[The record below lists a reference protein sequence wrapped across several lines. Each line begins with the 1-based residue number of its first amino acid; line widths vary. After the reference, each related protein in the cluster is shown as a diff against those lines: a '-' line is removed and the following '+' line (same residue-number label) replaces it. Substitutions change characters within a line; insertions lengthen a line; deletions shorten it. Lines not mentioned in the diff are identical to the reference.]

1 MILHLLTLYGLLFLV
16 ATGCLFVLRRSGS
29 RHNHLRTMLL
39 SLAATSLL
47 GGVLAVWQPSGT
59 PIYLFLLQLVNWAL
73 FLWAWV
79 IPWRVVGP
87 LLLALAFFAYW
98 PGLPGW
104 ELLAWGLVTAVPLT
118 LYVSLHRPTSPAI
131 PIVAR
136 SKKTAY
142 QQPAIITG
150 DASPQATQ
158 AQQPILECLVDG
170 IVFSGVD
177 GVITYVNQAAATII
191 GREVVDLL
199 GYPVTDIL
207 THLPMLAAASTVAE
221 NALAAPRQTADRFEI
236 NGRIIQGRMTIIYSA
251 AGVAQGTV
259 AILRDITTEYHAERS
274 RDNFLTTVSHELR
287 TPLTAVKGYTEL
299 LDGGAGGPLTDMQ
312 KALTKPIQRNVTRMV
327 QLINSLL
334 FAAAVKGGQM
344 AFTSDHTNIPQLVNQ
359 ISRELMPKAAA
370 SGQRLIVDLDERLG
384 VVQADP
390 MHMATILE
398 ELLTNAIKYNKPG
411 GEVHIHAVL
420 QSDEAQ
426 QQEFMILSIRDEGI
440 GIQPEDQAH
449 LFEEFFH
456 PEKEDIHIQ
465 AGGIGMGLSVVRS
478 LLEAYNGRI
487 WLESVP
493 AQGSTFFFLLPVR
506 QEDAAAMW

>member
-1 MILHLLTLYGLLFLV
+1 MPFNT
-16 ATGCLFVLRRSGS
+16 
-29 RHNHLRTMLL
+29 
-39 SLAATSLL
+39 
-47 GGVLAVWQPSGT
+47 
-59 PIYLFLLQLVNWAL
+59 
-73 FLWAWV
+73 
-79 IPWRVVGP
+79 
-87 LLLALAFFAYW
+87 
-98 PGLPGW
+98 
-104 ELLAWGLVTAVPLT
+104 
-118 LYVSLHRPTSPAI
+118 
-131 PIVAR
+131 
-136 SKKTAY
+136 
-142 QQPAIITG
+142 
-150 DASPQATQ
+150 
-158 AQQPILECLVDG
+158 
-170 IVFSGVD
+170 
-177 GVITYVNQAAATII
+177 
-191 GREVVDLL
+191 
-199 GYPVTDIL
+199 
-207 THLPMLAAASTVAE
+207 
-221 NALAAPRQTADRFEI
+221 
-236 NGRIIQGRMTIIYSA
+236 
-251 AGVAQGTV
+251 
-259 AILRDITTEYHAERS
+259 
-274 RDNFLTTVSHELR
+274 
-287 TPLTAVKGYTEL
+287 
-299 LDGGAGGPLTDMQ
+299 
-312 KALTKPIQRNVTRMV
+312 
-327 QLINSLL
+327 
-334 FAAAVKGGQM
+334 
-344 AFTSDHTNIPQLVNQ
+344 HTNIPQLVNQ

>member
-1 MILHLLTLYGLLFLV
+1 MIFHLLTLYGLLFLV
-16 ATGCLFVLRRSGS
+16 ATGCLFVLQRSGS
-29 RHNHLRTMLL
+29 RQNHLRPVLV
-39 SLAATSLL
+39 SLVITSLV
-47 GGVLAVWQPSGT
+47 GGVLAVWQPPGT

-73 FLWAWV
+73 FFWAWE

-87 LLLALAFFAYW
+87 LLLALALFAFL

-118 LYVSLHRPTSPAI
+118 LYGSLRRATAPTI
-131 PIVAR
+131 PIFAP
-136 SKKTAY
+136 SKTTPY

-150 DASPQATQ
+150 DASPQATH

-191 GREVVDLL
+191 GREVADLL
-199 GYPVTDIL
+199 GNPVTDIL
-207 THLPMLAAASTVAE
+207 THLPMLAATSTVAE
-221 NALAAPRQTADRFEI
+221 NDLARRRQMAERFEI
-236 NGRIIQGRMTIIYSA
+236 NGRILQGRMTIIYSA
-251 AGVAQGTV
+251 AGSAQGCV

-299 LDGGAGGPLTDMQ
+299 LDSGAGGPLTDMQ

-334 FAAAVKGGQM
+334 FAAAVKGGRM

-370 SGQRLIVDLDERLG
+370 SGQRLVIDLDERLG

-420 QSDEAQ
+420 QSDETQ
-426 QQEFMILSIRDEGI
+426 QQEFMILSICDEGI
-440 GIQPEDQAH
+440 GIQPEDQTH

-478 LLEAYNGRI
+478 LVEAYNGRI
-487 WLESVP
+487 WLESTP
-493 AQGSTFFFLLPVR
+493 GQGSTFFFLVPVR
-506 QEDAAAMW
+506 QEDAAAIW

>member
-1 MILHLLTLYGLLFLV
+1 M
-16 ATGCLFVLRRSGS
+16 
-29 RHNHLRTMLL
+29 
-39 SLAATSLL
+39 
-47 GGVLAVWQPSGT
+47 
-59 PIYLFLLQLVNWAL
+59 
-73 FLWAWV
+73 
-79 IPWRVVGP
+79 
-87 LLLALAFFAYW
+87 
-98 PGLPGW
+98 
-104 ELLAWGLVTAVPLT
+104 
-118 LYVSLHRPTSPAI
+118 
-131 PIVAR
+131 
-136 SKKTAY
+136 
-142 QQPAIITG
+142 
-150 DASPQATQ
+150 
-158 AQQPILECLVDG
+158 DG

-221 NALAAPRQTADRFEI
+221 NAPAAPRQTADRFEI